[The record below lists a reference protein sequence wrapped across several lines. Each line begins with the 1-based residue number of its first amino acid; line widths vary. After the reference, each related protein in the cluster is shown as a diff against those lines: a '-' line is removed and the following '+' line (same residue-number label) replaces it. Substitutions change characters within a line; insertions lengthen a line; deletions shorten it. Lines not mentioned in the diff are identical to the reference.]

1 MSTLNGLDMGTL
13 GSRAQHWVP
22 MPMPTPMPTHA
33 HAHAHAHPCPWVL
46 GGHGCDIMF
55 MGRHGWAWVRYYFSW
70 VGVGAIL
77 FFMGGRGWDNI
88 VHWWA

>member
-1 MSTLNGLDMGTL
+1 MQSPTL
-13 GSRAQHWVP
+13 GA
-22 MPMPTPMPTHA
+22 HA

-46 GGHGCDIMF
+46 GG
-55 MGRHGWAWVRYYFSW
+55 HGWAWVRYYFSW

-88 VHWWA
+88 VHGWAWAIAKHFE